1 MSNSSPDLSRR
12 NFFKVSAAAV
22 AAVGVA
28 NLLKPSYAAQLNIK
42 TVALSDL
49 PEDPEEVAKSS
60 DLVQK
65 AWNYLLSEIN
75 SLHDI
80 SLREKVLGFY
90 QNTVPTFMELYQGR
104 TAVSAVY
111 RKLLQEKL
119 VDPSLTDEAHL
130 FPPLKDLSSS
140 PQPFFSAP
148 GSGNGSHHAYPG
160 GLATHTAVNVEITK
174 SILQTYSH
182 IMDYE
187 YGYDIALSGQLL
199 HDLAKPWVFQW
210 NRDGSCLN
218 EYTIAGTGAHH
229 IFSIAEA
236 IYRGMPADEVVAQA
250 CAHNHPGTPKDEEQ
264 VVSWIKAASILAFV
278 DPVQRGLLSG
288 NGRRLPAPHRQ
299 AGYLVHLG
307 DHDFVLSVPAAQQS
321 VTVLKEVAQKDYGM
335 NEKDLEGKKFNTFR
349 NYIASQY
356 SFMHIHQAM
365 SEADPYLAVKAIAK
379 KVISQ

>member
-12 NFFKVSAAAV
+12 DFFKVSAAAI

-28 NLLKPSYAAQLNIK
+28 NFLKPSYAAEVNVK
-42 TVALSDL
+42 TVALSNL
-49 PEDPEEVAKSS
+49 PKDPVEVAKSS
-60 DLVQK
+60 ELVQK
-65 AWNYLLSEIN
+65 AWDYLLGAIN
-75 SLHDI
+75 SLHDLA
-80 SLREKVLGFY
+80 LREKVLSFY
-90 QNTVPTFMELYQGR
+90 QNTVPTFMEQHQDKASVSKVYQ
-104 TAVSAVY
+104 
-111 RKLLQEKL
+111 KLLQENF
-119 VDPSLTDEAHL
+119 VDPALTDEAHL
-130 FPPLKDLSSS
+130 FPPLKDLNTN

-148 GSGNGSHHAYPG
+148 GSGYGSHHAYPG

-174 SILQTYSH
+174 SILTTYSH

-187 YGYDIALSGQLL
+187 YGYDMAVAGQLL

-210 NRDGSCLN
+210 NKDGSCLK

-250 CAHNHPGTPKDEEQ
+250 CAHNHPGTPKGEEL
-264 VVSWIKAASILAFV
+264 VVGWIKAASILACV
-278 DPVQRGLLSG
+278 DPIERGLLDKDG
-288 NGRRLPAPHRQ
+288 KRLPTPHKQ

-307 DHDFVLSVPAAQQS
+307 DHDFVLSVPAAQQA
-321 VTVLKEVAQKDYGM
+321 VIALKEVAAKDYGM
-335 NEKDLEGKKFNTFR
+335 NDKELESEKFNIFR

-379 KVISQ
+379 KVVS

>member
-1 MSNSSPDLSRR
+1 MSNSNPDLSRR
-12 NFFKVSAAAV
+12 NFFKVSAAAL

-28 NLLKPSYAAQLNIK
+28 NFLKPSYAASLDIK
-42 TVALSDL
+42 TVSLASL
-49 PEDPEEVAKSS
+49 PKDPVEVAKSS

-65 AWNYLLSEIN
+65 AWDYLLKEIN
-75 SLHDI
+75 SLHDL

-90 QNTVPTFMELYQGR
+90 QNTVPTFMQLHQGR
-104 TAVSAVY
+104 AAVSAVY
-111 RKLLQEKL
+111 KKLLQAGL
-119 VDPSLTDEAHL
+119 VDPALTDEAHL
-130 FPPLKDLSSS
+130 FPPLKNLNTN

-148 GSGNGSHHAYPG
+148 GSGYGSHHAYPG

-174 SILQTYSH
+174 SILETYAH
-182 IMDYE
+182 IMNYE
-187 YGYDIALSGQLL
+187 YGYDMTVAGQLL

-210 NRDGSCLN
+210 NKDGSCLK

-236 IYRGMPADEVVAQA
+236 IYRGMPADEIVAQA

-264 VVSWIKAASILAFV
+264 VVAWIKAASILASV
-278 DPVQRGLLSG
+278 SPVQRGLLSEDG
-288 NGRRLPAPHRQ
+288 KRLPTPHKQ

-321 VTVLKEVAQKDYGM
+321 VVVLKEVAAKDYGM
-335 NEKDLEGKKFNTFR
+335 TDKDLEGEKFNTFR

-379 KVISQ
+379 KVVS